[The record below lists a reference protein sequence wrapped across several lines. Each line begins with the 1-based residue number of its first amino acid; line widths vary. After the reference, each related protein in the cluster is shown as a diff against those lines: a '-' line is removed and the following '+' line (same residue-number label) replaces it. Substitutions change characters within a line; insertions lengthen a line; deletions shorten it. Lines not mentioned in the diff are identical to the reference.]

1 MKNRV
6 YYGEYSLQH
15 WKDLIL
21 SQNLQIPSYQRRFV
35 WDDDDIYKLYLSFKN
50 HYYIPPVTIG
60 AFNKGKNN
68 YILDGQQRLTSLIL
82 LLVGYY
88 PNKEAFKSLELEY
101 AGSDEESSSSVSYW
115 SLKELVNSENNTLE
129 KIKTTISSD
138 INRDKYKRLKNGSL
152 IEIDDT
158 FLKTTYLGFSYI
170 VPDKDT
176 TETDQTRFYSEVFR
190 RINNSGIHLSKIES
204 RRALYFLSPK
214 KQTFFDPGFM
224 REYYVSKPNG
234 KSCLD
239 FVRYLAIITNYK
251 TIKTCDNLA
260 ATSTNIED
268 FYEDYIF
275 STVNNEENDKF
286 SKFTELFPNG
296 RFTDRMEQL
305 KQTLNAMNLSKE
317 YKSIIHMDL
326 AFFGLINKVFFD
338 CQPVDET
345 KYDEIK
351 NNIEAAFEARKKIQ
365 MKNSG
370 NVSYIRDRFKTSL
383 KIYEGSYVHG
393 E

>member
-21 SQNLQIPSYQRRFV
+21 SQNIQIPSYQRTFV
-35 WDDDDIYKLYLSFKN
+35 WNEEDIYKLYQSFKN

-82 LLVGYY
+82 LLVGSY
-88 PNKEAFKSLELEY
+88 PNKDAFKSSELEY
-101 AGSDEESSSSVSYW
+101 AGSDEETTSSISYW
-115 SLKELVNSENNTLE
+115 SLKELINSQNNTIE
-129 KIKTTISSD
+129 KIKATIYSD
-138 INRDKYKRLKNGSL
+138 LNKDKYKRLKNYNL
-152 IEIDDT
+152 IQIDED

-170 VPDKDT
+170 VPDIDA
-176 TETDQTRFYSEVFR
+176 TENEQTKFYSEVFR
-190 RINNSGIHLSKIES
+190 RINNSGIHLSKLES

-214 KQTFFDPGFM
+214 KQNFFDPDFI
-224 REYYVSKPNG
+224 REFYVSKPNG

-251 TIKTCDNLA
+251 KINTYDTLA
-260 ATSTNIED
+260 ATSNIED
-268 FYEDYIF
+268 FYEEYIF
-275 STVNNEENDKF
+275 STVNNEENEKF
-286 SKFTELFPNG
+286 SKFTTLFPNG
-296 RFTDRMEQL
+296 KFSDRIEL
-305 KQTLNAMNLSKE
+305 LESTINAMNLSKD

-326 AFFGLINKVFFD
+326 VFFGLINKVFFD
-338 CQPVDET
+338 FQPIEET

-351 NNIEAAFEARKKIQ
+351 SNIEDAFETRKTKQ